1 MFLEAFGVCF
11 GDTFLN
17 YRRSTVYQFL
27 GFFQTKTGKFFHEL
41 NNTEF
46 ACAGALKN
54 YVKSCFLFSSGCAC
68 CGTGCYCYCS
78 CCRFDTVLVF
88 ENLSK
93 FVYFLY

>member
-68 CGTGCYCYCS
+68 CWTGCYCYCS